1 MSDSLVEPIDIVA
14 QNVFRLAGAFS
25 TTWIGK
31 SFYTF
36 GQFTQKKNYIK
47 KLFMK
52 SLLFLI
58 TFFVLLIEFMKKVAL
73 DMDV

>member
-14 QNVFRLAGAFS
+14 QNVFRLAGAFC

-36 GQFTQKKNYIK
+36 GQFTQKNTISKN
-47 KLFMK
+47 
-52 SLLFLI
+52 FL
-58 TFFVLLIEFMKKVAL
+58 
-73 DMDV
+73 